1 MKFSSF
7 AVFVAIVFL
16 LLAGTRQTYQAT
28 AFVACGAA
36 AAPRGDYSES
46 FVAHFSSA
54 DEIYAS
60 LGACLKAAATDPD
73 NAREFQRVGTI
84 IRLETVAPKAQI
96 TMKLEADQP
105 AEVEF
110 GESKLRPAAILAM
123 PGDTAQGFWLG
134 ETNIITAL
142 AQGKMKAQ
150 GPVAVILKLVPLVN
164 VVAPLYRLQQEGGGV
179 TEVVAEEEIVAEEEL
194 VATEDDAVEVEAVA
208 EDEVDAETEA
218 AEGEEAAA
226 EVEAAAEEAPQS

>member
-7 AVFVAIVFL
+7 AVLVAIVSL
-16 LLAGTRQTYQAT
+16 LLAGTCQTYQAT

-36 AAPRGDYSES
+36 WERRGDYSGS

-73 NAREFQRVGTI
+73 NARDFQRVGTI
-84 IRLETVAPKAQI
+84 VRLETVAPKAQI

-105 AEVEF
+105 IEVEF

-134 ETNIITAL
+134 EVNIITAL
-142 AQGKMKAQ
+142 AQSKMKAQ

-164 VVAPLYRLQQEGGGV
+164 VVAPLYRIQQEGGAAS
-179 TEVVAEEEIVAEEEL
+179 EVVAEEEIVAEEE
-194 VATEDDAVEVEAVA
+194 VSADEEISAAEEVVA
-208 EDEVDAETEA
+208 EEEVSV
-218 AEGEEAAA
+218 EE
-226 EVEAAAEEAPQS
+226 EVVAEEAPQS

>member
-1 MKFSSF
+1 M
-7 AVFVAIVFL
+7 
-16 LLAGTRQTYQAT
+16 
-28 AFVACGAA
+28 
-36 AAPRGDYSES
+36 P
-46 FVAHFSSA
+46 HFSSA

-84 IRLETVAPKAQI
+84 VRFETVAPKAQI

-105 AEVEF
+105 VEVEF

-134 ETNIITAL
+134 EINIITAL
-142 AQGKMKAQ
+142 AQSKMKAQ

-164 VVAPLYRLQQEGGGV
+164 VVAPLYRAQQEGGGASDAV
-179 TEVVAEEEIVAEEEL
+179 AEEVVAEEDVL
-194 VATEDDAVEVEAVA
+194 
-208 EDEVDAETEA
+208 
-218 AEGEEAAA
+218 EEAAA
-226 EVEAAAEEAPQS
+226 EGEAVADEEAAADGEVAEGEEEAVAEEAPQS

>member
-7 AVFVAIVFL
+7 TVLVDIVFL
-16 LLAGTRQTYQAT
+16 LLAGTCQTYQA
-28 AFVACGAA
+28 AALAAGGAA
-36 AAPRGDYSES
+36 ARRRCDYSES

-84 IRLETVAPKAQI
+84 VRLETVAPKAQI

-105 AEVEF
+105 VEVEF

-134 ETNIITAL
+134 EINIITAL
-142 AQGKMKAQ
+142 AQSKMKAQ

-179 TEVVAEEEIVAEEEL
+179 PEPAAIDGGADEAEVAS
-194 VATEDDAVEVEAVA
+194 DD
-208 EDEVDAETEA
+208 EA
-218 AEGEEAAA
+218 AVDEAP
-226 EVEAAAEEAPQS
+226 AEEAPQS

>member
-194 VATEDDAVEVEAVA
+194 VATEDEAVEAEAVA

>member
-7 AVFVAIVFL
+7 TVLVDIVFL
-16 LLAGTRQTYQAT
+16 LLAGTCQTYQA
-28 AFVACGAA
+28 AALAAGGAA
-36 AAPRGDYSES
+36 ARRRCDYSES

-84 IRLETVAPKAQI
+84 VRLETVAPKAQI

-105 AEVEF
+105 VEVEF

-134 ETNIITAL
+134 EINIITAL
-142 AQGKMKAQ
+142 AQSKMKAQ

-179 TEVVAEEEIVAEEEL
+179 PEPAAIDDGAGEAEGAS
-194 VATEDDAVEVEAVA
+194 DD
-208 EDEVDAETEA
+208 EA
-218 AEGEEAAA
+218 AVDEAP
-226 EVEAAAEEAPQS
+226 AEEAPQS